1 MGLYEQLGIQ
11 DRMSDAELATYLSAE
26 RRTWNVKAASLNPKE
41 RELASLRVRQ
51 IDALSGTEARLGNFQ
66 CPALVMKTLCSAID
80 HQYSDYYG
88 LEEALVNSCSR
99 NSFRGEFRSVLAYLE
114 QIGEAELVQEWK
126 DTLEQLG
133 VEYSMPRRK
142 TSSGE
147 RSTEEQRSAGRKTS
161 ERQGERSGSGK
172 TTERQ
177 RERSENSKTA
187 GAPSRK
193 KKAASS
199 AGRQADNRGYAAKDA
214 AGRTLHRMKRKW
226 KKLISSASR
235 GGLPIRLIGAAAV
248 VIVAVVIIIAMM
260 ISNITQQ
267 QKAAAE
273 QKAQEEA
280 AAAASQEAAEAAEA
294 EQKAQEELLASLQ
307 GMDNYVITTDTSTT
321 EGLAKISPSACTAS
335 STLVGSS
342 GTSYGTEYLF
352 DEDLTTSWQE
362 GEEDDGLGVTI
373 TSEFG
378 EQISLQAIAIWN
390 GNETAQDRYESNNR
404 LQDITVT
411 ITCEGQSYSKQ
422 YTLEDVM
429 GEQILSFKNAV
440 PAESVTIQIDT
451 VYKGTVY
458 QDTVISE
465 MAFFE

>member
-26 RRTWNVKAASLNPKE
+26 RRAWNVKAASLNPKE
-41 RELASLRVRQ
+41 RDLASLRVRQ

-99 NSFRGEFRSVLAYLE
+99 NSFRSEFRSVLAYLE

-142 TSSGE
+142 ASPGQ
-147 RSTEEQRSAGRKTS
+147 RSTEEQRSAGK
-161 ERQGERSGSGK
+161 
-172 TTERQ
+172 
-177 RERSENSKTA
+177 
-187 GAPSRK
+187 K
-193 KKAASS
+193 KKASS
-199 AGRQADNRGYAAKDA
+199 SGRQADNRSYAAKDA
-214 AGRTLHRMKRKW
+214 AGRTLHRIKRKW
-226 KKLISSASR
+226 KKLMASASR
-235 GGLPIRLIGAAAV
+235 GGLPIRLMGAAAV
-248 VIVAVVIIIAMM
+248 VIVVVVIIIAMM

-267 QKAAAE
+267 RKAAAE

-321 EGLAKISPSACTAS
+321 EGLAKITPSACTAS